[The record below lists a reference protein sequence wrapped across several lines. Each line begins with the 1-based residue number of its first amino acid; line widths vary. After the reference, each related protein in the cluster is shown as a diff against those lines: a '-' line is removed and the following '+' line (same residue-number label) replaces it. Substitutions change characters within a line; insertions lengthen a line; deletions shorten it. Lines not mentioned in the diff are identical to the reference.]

1 MIGQG
6 REGVALLAMSGEGT
20 CIAGNG
26 EEGELCLNAESKN
39 GANDSL
45 GCWHEAVVV
54 AFVIG
59 GGCGTKEIVWRRT
72 TSCRGISSSTEGIA
86 AVATKLRS

>member
-6 REGVALLAMSGEGT
+6 REGVAPLAMSGEGT

-26 EEGELCLNAESKN
+26 EEGVLCLNTESKN

-45 GCWHEAVVV
+45 GCRHEAVVV

-59 GGCGTKEIVWRRT
+59 GGCGSKEILWRRT
-72 TSCRGISSSTEGIA
+72 ASCCGISKGS
-86 AVATKLRS
+86 LLLQQL